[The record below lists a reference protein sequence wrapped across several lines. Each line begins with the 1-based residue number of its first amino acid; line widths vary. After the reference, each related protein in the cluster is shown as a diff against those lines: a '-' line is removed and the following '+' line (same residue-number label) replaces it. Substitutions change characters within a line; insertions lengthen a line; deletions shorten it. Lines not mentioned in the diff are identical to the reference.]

1 MFTVN
6 KYEKLKNNSMGN
18 IMSFTVRKIVSQ
30 NAQEMPRLAELSKI
44 YWFECMAIFF

>member
-6 KYEKLKNNSMGN
+6 KYEKLKNNNKGN

-44 YWFECMAIFF
+44 YCLNVWRFFF